1 MCRGNKCKSVKSCKS
16 DGKRF
21 LRIII
26 DLNSFF
32 DNDDVSD
39 FEVWI
44 ILDEIDIFFFGS
56 KG

>member
-16 DGKRF
+16 DGKKF

>member
-1 MCRGNKCKSVKSCKS
+1 MCRGNKCKSVKSYKS

-32 DNDDVSD
+32 DNEDVSD